1 MRRLRFPAI
10 LAAIALIAGVL
21 TIAPVAAPSA
31 SAADGRDFQA
41 GNIISDSLFYDGGT
55 MNAGEVQNFL
65 NAARP
70 GCRAGYTCLKDFAE
84 ATASRAAVAGRCAA
98 YAGSGRE
105 SAASIIAKVGAACGI
120 SQKVLIVMLEKE
132 QSLITDD
139 WPSARQYRSAMGY
152 GCPDTA
158 DCDTNYYGFFNQVYA
173 AALQFKNYQ
182 ANPTRWNHVP
192 GRINAVRYNPNAA
205 CGSSSVFI
213 QNYATAGLYNYTPYQ
228 PNASAL
234 ANLYGSG
241 DGCGAYGN
249 RNFWRLYT
257 DWFGSTTGGSSLVK
271 SAASAAIYLVAG
283 DQKYYVPDQ
292 ATLSAFASLGG
303 VATVSQAYLD
313 RYTTVGNATRIVRA
327 PSGAIYLVDA
337 GLRVGFTSC
346 EMVLDYGGSCTTAG
360 YTQLTDAQIALF
372 VEPAA
377 RVTPVYATTAGA
389 RYYVTRGTKRE
400 IVDATAQ
407 ALAGIPAD
415 LIVLTEAG
423 VANLADGAP
432 ILRDSIYLGS
442 RGTGGYSFVS
452 GATKYPVQ
460 GNATVSLG
468 LPAKSGSA
476 LWPRNY
482 DRVVTGGTF
491 PGAVAAPGGAAQVL
505 STDGRYAWSVG
516 TPIATVPAS
525 QDFVNSYPAL
535 GTIGEGSTVTGNT
548 GAVYLV
554 ADGILRPFASWLALI
569 STQNTTSPSWI
580 SVAPNVL
587 GQVPQGNPVLAPG
600 TLVRSPES
608 AAVFLID
615 GTKTKVPVSSFE
627 YTNAIG
633 ISGVDFIPQ
642 AQLDAYATS
651 PNLQY
656 GVTCNG
662 VDYVSAGGKMHKLTP
677 ELKAL
682 YPAVTYVTLS
692 AINCQPRPIGNDA
705 GRFMRTPNGTIY
717 YLDAGTK
724 RPISSMARFAELGG
738 TSSNYLDVN
747 YPFAGLFADGPVA

>member
-21 TIAPVAAPSA
+21 TVAPVSVQSA
-31 SAADGRDFQA
+31 SAADARDFQA

-55 MNAGEVQNFL
+55 MGAGEVQNFL

-70 GCRAGYTCLKDFAE
+70 SCRAGYTCLKDYAE
-84 ATASRAAVAGRCAA
+84 ATASRSAVAGRCAA

-158 DCDTNYYGFFNQVYA
+158 DCDTNYYGFYNQVYA

-271 SAASAAIYLVAG
+271 SASSAAIYLVA
-283 DQKYYVPDQ
+283 DQQKYYVPDQ
-292 ATLSAFASLGG
+292 ATLSAYASLGG

-313 RYTTVGNATRIVRA
+313 RYTTAGNASRIVRA
-327 PSGAIYLVDA
+327 PSGAIYFIDA

-346 EMVLDYGGSCTTAG
+346 EMVIDYGGSCTPAG
-360 YTQLTDAQIALF
+360 YTQLTDSQILQF
-372 VEPAA
+372 VEPNA

-423 VANLADGAP
+423 VSNLADGAP

-442 RGTGGYSFVS
+442 RGAGTYSFFS
-452 GATKYPVQ
+452 GGAAYQVPANTT
-460 GNATVSLG
+460 ASLG
-468 LPAKSGSA
+468 LPGRSGSA

-482 DRVVTGGTF
+482 DRVASGGTF
-491 PGAVAAPGGAAQVL
+491 PGAVIAPGGAPQVL
-505 STDGRYAWSVG
+505 SAAGRYAWGVG
-516 TPIATVPAS
+516 SPIATVPAS
-525 QDFVNSYPAL
+525 QAFVDSYASS
-535 GTIGEGSTVTGNT
+535 GTIGEGTSITGNT
-548 GAVYLV
+548 GAVYLI
-554 ADGILRPFASWLALI
+554 AGGRIRPYTSWLALT
-569 STQNTTSPSWI
+569 STTNTQSPAI
-580 SVAPNVL
+580 VTIAANVL
-587 GQVPQGNPVLAPG
+587 GQVPVGAPVLAPG
-600 TLVRSPES
+600 TLVRSSES

-615 GTKTKVPVSSFE
+615 GTQTKIPVSSFD
-627 YTNAIG
+627 YPTAMG
-633 ISGVDFIPQ
+633 IAGTDFVPQ
-642 AQLDAYATS
+642 SQLDAYTTAQ
-651 PNLQY
+651 PLQY

-662 VDYVSAGGKMHKLTP
+662 VDYVSAAGKLHKLAP
-677 ELKAL
+677 ALKAL
-682 YPAVTYVTLS
+682 YPITYVTLS

-705 GRFMRTPNGTIY
+705 GSFIRTPNGTIY
-717 YLDAGTK
+717 LLEGGAK
-724 RPISSMARFAELGG
+724 RPISSMARFTELGG
-738 TSSNYLDVN
+738 TSTNFLDVT
-747 YPFAGLFADGPVA
+747 YSFAGLLKDGAVA